1 MKALESAAV
10 IDIERVRHKECKR
23 KRRYATRAE
32 AADAAEHQMRQG
44 SPPLRVYE
52 CIWCRGWHL
61 ARS

>member
-1 MKALESAAV
+1 V
-10 IDIERVRHKECKR
+10 VDIEQVRHKECKR

-32 AADAAEHQMRQG
+32 AADAADHQMRQG

>member
-1 MKALESAAV
+1 M
-10 IDIERVRHKECKR
+10 DIERVRQRECRR
-23 KRRYATRAE
+23 KRRYRRREEAE
-32 AADAAEHQMRQG
+32 DAAEQQMRQG